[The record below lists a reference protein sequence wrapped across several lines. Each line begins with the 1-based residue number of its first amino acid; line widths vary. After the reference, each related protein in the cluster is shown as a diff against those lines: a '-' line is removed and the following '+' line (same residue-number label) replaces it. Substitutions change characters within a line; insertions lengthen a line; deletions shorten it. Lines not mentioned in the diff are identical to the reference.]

1 VKENS
6 TSKLRPVFDASAREP
21 GSPSLNQCL
30 EKGINLIEI
39 IPAVLLKF
47 RLHQV
52 GVMADIKRAFLQV
65 SLGKEDRDF
74 LSFLWINAEGD
85 FRIFQHARDVWGD

>member
-1 VKENS
+1 
-6 TSKLRPVFDASAREP
+6 
-21 GSPSLNQCL
+21 
-30 EKGINLIEI
+30 
-39 IPAVLLKF
+39 
-47 RLHQV
+47 
-52 GVMADIKRAFLQV
+52 MADIKRAFLQV